1 MFPIHPISSYLG
13 PIITATSAILQAV
26 NETLVQTHKED
37 NMKLVSVRLLTDDV
51 ATAIPFWRDILG
63 LPMTYSD
70 ETMGYAYF
78 ETSTVGVEL
87 YSRDEH
93 ATALGATS
101 PSSIPAGHQVVI
113 TFQVDDVDAAYAE
126 AVARGAQSV
135 A

>member
-1 MFPIHPISSYLG
+1 
-13 PIITATSAILQAV
+13 
-26 NETLVQTHKED
+26 
-37 NMKLVSVRLLTDDV
+37 
-51 ATAIPFWRDILG
+51 
-63 LPMTYSD
+63 
-70 ETMGYAYF
+70 MGYAYF

-135 A
+135 APPQDRPAWYARTAHLVAHDGYLVELYRRLS